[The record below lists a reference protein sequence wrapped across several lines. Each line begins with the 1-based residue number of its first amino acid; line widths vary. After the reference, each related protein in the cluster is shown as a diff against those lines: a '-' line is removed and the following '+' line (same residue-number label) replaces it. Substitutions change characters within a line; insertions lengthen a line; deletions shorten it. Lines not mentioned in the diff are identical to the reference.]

1 MGIVYADKVWQPGE
15 EPRFEIKYTSGKVI
29 ATGDSLTGTPTVA
42 VWRMSDGLDVTADIV
57 GPPAVGGALKGTP
70 SISGNSVIVQLQN
83 LIDGEKY
90 DVQSKCNTTNGEVN
104 IEIDLIVECRA
115 LP

>member
-1 MGIVYADKVWQPGE
+1 MGIVYADRVWQPGE
-15 EPRFEIKYTSGKVI
+15 EPRFEIKYTPGKVI
-29 ATGDSLTGTPTVA
+29 ATGDTLTGDPTVK
-42 VWRMSDGLDVTADIV
+42 VWRMSDGTDVTADIA
-57 GPPAVGGALKGTP
+57 GPPAISGVLKGTP
-70 SISGNSVIVQLQN
+70 SRSGNSVIVQLQN

-90 DVQSKCNTTNGEVN
+90 DVQSKCNTTNGEVD